1 MKIIVDAM
9 GGDNAPLAPVQ
20 GAIQAAKEYGVEIV
34 LVGRQEDIEKTLQEN
49 SLTLPAGVT
58 IRHASEVIEM
68 CDDPAKAYR
77 RKKDSS
83 MTVGLTMVKDGE
95 GDAFVCAGST
105 GALLS
110 GATLVTKR
118 IKGIRRAALAPV
130 IPTGHG
136 GSVLLDCGAN
146 AECPPEYLLQFAY
159 MGSYYAEKFL
169 NRPNPTVAL
178 LNIGVEPSKGTTLQ
192 TTVYPMLQ
200 EAAAAGRINFVGN
213 IEAREAIEGCVDVI
227 VCDGYSGN
235 ILIKAMEGTGK
246 VMSREMKKMFKKNIF
261 TKLAAVIVSGGLK
274 ELKKLMSSDEIGGTA
289 LLGIAKPV
297 VKAHGSSN
305 AYAFQ
310 NAIRQARDFAAAGII
325 ESITENVEV
334 MKLRQTAGQDEQGDA

>member
-1 MKIIVDAM
+1 MKIILDAM
-9 GGDNAPLAPVQ
+9 GGDNAPLAPVE
-20 GAIQAAKEYGVEIV
+20 GAIAAARAYGVEIV
-34 LVGRQEDIEKTLQEN
+34 LVGQEDRIRAVIAEN
-49 SLTLPAGVT
+49 KLELPAAVT
-58 IRHASEVIEM
+58 IRHAGEVIEM
-68 CDDPAKAYR
+68 CDDPAKAWR
-77 RKKDSS
+77 QKKDSS
-83 MTVGLTMVKDGE
+83 MTVGLNMVKDGE

-118 IKGIRRAALAPV
+118 IKGIRRAAMAPV

-169 NRPNPTVAL
+169 NRPNPKVAL
-178 LNIGVEPSKGTTLQ
+178 LNIGAEPSKGTSLQ
-192 TTVYPMLQ
+192 LAVYPMLQ
-200 EAAAAGRINFVGN
+200 EAAEAGRINFVGN
-213 IEAREAIEGCVDVI
+213 IEAREAIEGAVDVI
-227 VCDGYSGN
+227 VCDGYAGN

-261 TKLAAVIVSGGLK
+261 TKLAALIVSGGIK
-274 ELKKLMSSDEIGGTA
+274 DLKKLMSSDEIGGTA
-289 LLGIAKPV
+289 LLGISKPV
-297 VKAHGSSN
+297 IKAHGSSN

-310 NAIRQARDFAAAGII
+310 NAIRQARDFAASGII
-325 ESITENVEV
+325 EDITANVDV
-334 MKLRQTAGQDEQGDA
+334 MRLKQTGGDEG

>member
-20 GAIQAAKEYGVEIV
+20 GAIEAAKEYGVEIV
-34 LVGRQEDIEKTLQEN
+34 LVGQEEAIQTVLKEHN
-49 SLTLPAGVT
+49 LTLPTGVT
-58 IRHASEVIEM
+58 IHHASEVIEM

-83 MTVGLTMVKDGE
+83 MTVGLTMVKNGE

-130 IPTGHG
+130 IPTGNG
-136 GSVLLDCGAN
+136 GAVLVDCGAN

-159 MGSYYAEKFL
+159 MGSYYAEKAL
-169 NRPNPTVAL
+169 GRPNPKVAL
-178 LNIGVEPSKGTTLQ
+178 LNIGVEPSKGTSLQ
-192 TTVYPMLQ
+192 TAVYPMLQ
-200 EAAAAGRINFVGN
+200 EAADAGRINFVGN
-213 IEAREAIEGCVDVI
+213 IEAREAVEGEVDVI

-235 ILIKAMEGTGK
+235 IMLKAMEGTGK

-261 TKLAAVIVSGGLK
+261 TMLAAAIVSGGIKDLK
-274 ELKKLMSSDEIGGTA
+274 RMMSSDEVGGTA

-297 VKAHGSSN
+297 IKAHGSSN
-305 AYAFQ
+305 AYAFK
-310 NAIRQARDFAAAGII
+310 NAIRQARGFASSGII
-325 ESITENVEV
+325 DSITANVEV
-334 MKLRQTAGQDEQGDA
+334 MKLRQSASAED

>member
-20 GAIQAAKEYGVEIV
+20 GAIEAAKEYGVEIV
-34 LVGRQEDIEKTLQEN
+34 LVGQEEAIQTVLKEHN
-49 SLTLPAGVT
+49 LTLPTGVT
-58 IRHASEVIEM
+58 IHHASEVIEM

-83 MTVGLTMVKDGE
+83 MTVGLTMVKNGE

-105 GALLS
+105 GAQLS

-130 IPTGHG
+130 IPTGNG
-136 GSVLLDCGAN
+136 GAVLVDCGAN

-159 MGSYYAEKFL
+159 MGSYYAEKAL
-169 NRPNPTVAL
+169 GRPNPKVAL
-178 LNIGVEPSKGTTLQ
+178 LNIGVEPSKGTSLQ
-192 TTVYPMLQ
+192 TAVYPMLQ
-200 EAAAAGRINFVGN
+200 EAADAGRINFVGN
-213 IEAREAIEGCVDVI
+213 IEAREAVEGEGDVI

-235 ILIKAMEGTGK
+235 IMLKAMEGTGK

-261 TKLAAVIVSGGLK
+261 TMLAAAIVSGGIKDLK
-274 ELKKLMSSDEIGGTA
+274 RMMSSDEVGGTA

-297 VKAHGSSN
+297 IKAHGSSN
-305 AYAFQ
+305 AYAFK
-310 NAIRQARDFAAAGII
+310 NAIRQARDFASSGII
-325 ESITENVEV
+325 DSITANVEV
-334 MKLRQTAGQDEQGDA
+334 MKLRQSASAED

>member
-20 GAIQAAKEYGVEIV
+20 GAIQAAKEYSVEIV
-34 LVGRQEDIEKTLQEN
+34 LVGRQEEIEKVLKEN
-49 SLTLPAGVT
+49 SLTLPEGVT

-68 CDDPAKAYR
+68 CDDPAKAWR
-77 RKKDSS
+77 QKKDSS

-159 MGSYYAEKFL
+159 LGSYYAEKFL
-169 NRPNPTVAL
+169 NRPNPKVAL

-200 EAAAAGRINFVGN
+200 EAAAEGRINFVGN

-235 ILIKAMEGTGK
+235 ILIKAMEGTAK
-246 VMSREMKKMFKKNIF
+246 VFSKEIKKMFKKNPL
-261 TKLAAVIVSGGLK
+261 TMLAALLVSGGMK
-274 ELKKLMSSDEIGGTA
+274 DLKKTISSDEIGGTA
-289 LLGIAKPV
+289 LLGISKPV
-297 VKAHGSSN
+297 IKAHGSSN
-305 AYAFQ
+305 AYAFK
-310 NAIRQARDFAAAGII
+310 NAIRQARDVASSGII
-325 ESITENVEV
+325 EDITANVDV
-334 MKLRQTAGQDEQGDA
+334 MKLSNSAEVED

>member
-1 MKIIVDAM
+1 MRIIVDAM
-9 GGDNAPLAPVQ
+9 GGDNAPLAPVE

-34 LVGRQEDIEKTLQEN
+34 LVGRREEIEKALQEN
-49 SLTLPAGVT
+49 SLTLPENVT
-58 IRHASEVIEM
+58 IHHAGEVIEM
-68 CDDPAKAYR
+68 CDDPAKAWR
-77 RKKDSS
+77 QKKDSS

-130 IPTGHG
+130 IPTGNG
-136 GSVLLDCGAN
+136 GSVLVDCGAN

-159 MGSYYAEKFL
+159 MGSYYAETVL
-169 NRPNPTVAL
+169 GRPEPKVGL

-200 EAAAAGRINFVGN
+200 EAAEDGRINFVGN
-213 IEAREAIEGCVDVI
+213 IEAREAMEGAVDVI

-235 ILIKAMEGTGK
+235 IMLKTMEGTGK

-261 TKLAAVIVSGGLK
+261 TKLAALMVSGGLK
-274 ELKKLMSSDEIGGTA
+274 EFKKMMNPDEVGGTP

-305 AYAFQ
+305 GYAFK

-325 ESITENVEV
+325 EDITANVEV
-334 MKLRQTAGQDEQGDA
+334 MKLKQGVGQED

>member
-9 GGDNAPLAPVQ
+9 GGDYAPLAPVQ
-20 GAIQAAKEYGVEIV
+20 GAIDAAKAYGVEIV
-34 LVGRQEDIEKTLQEN
+34 LVGQEDCIREVMKEN
-49 SLTLPAGVT
+49 NLTLPAGVT
-58 IRHASEVIEM
+58 IHHASEVIEM

-83 MTVGLTMVKDGE
+83 MTVGLTMVKNGE

-118 IKGIRRAALAPV
+118 IKGIRPAALAPV
-130 IPTGHG
+130 IPTGNG
-136 GSVLLDCGAN
+136 GAVLVDCGAN

-159 MGSYYAEKFL
+159 MGSYYAEKAL
-169 NRPNPTVAL
+169 GRPNPKVAL
-178 LNIGVEPSKGTTLQ
+178 LNIGVEPSKGTSLQ
-192 TTVYPMLQ
+192 TAVYPMLQ
-200 EAAAAGRINFVGN
+200 EAADAGRINFVGN
-213 IEAREAIEGCVDVI
+213 IEAREAVEGEVDVI

-235 ILIKAMEGTGK
+235 IMLKAMEGTGK

-261 TKLAAVIVSGGLK
+261 TMLAAAIVSGGIK
-274 ELKKLMSSDEIGGTA
+274 DLKKMMSSDEVGGTA

-297 VKAHGSSN
+297 IKAHGSSN
-305 AYAFQ
+305 AYAFK
-310 NAIRQARDFAAAGII
+310 NAIRQARDFASSGII
-325 ESITENVEV
+325 DSITANVEV
-334 MKLRQTAGQDEQGDA
+334 MKLRQSASAED

>member
-1 MKIIVDAM
+1 MRIIVDAM

-34 LVGRQEDIEKTLQEN
+34 LVGRREEIEKALQEN
-49 SLTLPAGVT
+49 SLTLPENVT
-58 IRHASEVIEM
+58 IHHAGEVIEM
-68 CDDPAKAYR
+68 CDDPAKAWR
-77 RKKDSS
+77 QKKDSS

-130 IPTGHG
+130 IPTGNG
-136 GSVLLDCGAN
+136 GSVLVDCGAN

-159 MGSYYAEKFL
+159 MGSYYAEKVL
-169 NRPNPTVAL
+169 GRANPKVAL
-178 LNIGVEPSKGTTLQ
+178 LNIGVEPSKGTSLQ

-200 EAAAAGRINFVGN
+200 EAAEDGRINFVGN
-213 IEAREAIEGCVDVI
+213 IEAREAMEGAVDVI

-235 ILIKAMEGTGK
+235 IMLKTMEGTGK

-261 TKLAAVIVSGGLK
+261 TKLAALMVSGGLK
-274 ELKKLMSSDEIGGTA
+274 EFKKMMNPDEVGGTP

-305 AYAFQ
+305 GYAFK

-325 ESITENVEV
+325 EDITANVEV
-334 MKLRQTAGQDEQGDA
+334 MKLKQGVGQED

>member
-1 MKIIVDAM
+1 MRIIVDAM

-34 LVGRQEDIEKTLQEN
+34 LVGRREEIEKALQEN
-49 SLTLPAGVT
+49 SLTLPENVT
-58 IRHASEVIEM
+58 IHHAGEVIEM
-68 CDDPAKAYR
+68 CDDPAKAWR
-77 RKKDSS
+77 QKKDSS

-130 IPTGHG
+130 IPTGNG
-136 GSVLLDCGAN
+136 GSVLVDCGAN

-159 MGSYYAEKFL
+159 MGSYYAEKVL
-169 NRPNPTVAL
+169 GRANPKVAL
-178 LNIGVEPSKGTTLQ
+178 LNIGVEPSKGTSLQ

-200 EAAAAGRINFVGN
+200 EAAEDGRINFVGN
-213 IEAREAIEGCVDVI
+213 IEAREAMEGAVDVI

-235 ILIKAMEGTGK
+235 IMLKTMEGTGK

-261 TKLAAVIVSGGLK
+261 TKLAALMVSGGLK
-274 ELKKLMSSDEIGGTA
+274 EFKKMMNPDEVGGTP

-305 AYAFQ
+305 GYAFK

-325 ESITENVEV
+325 EDITANVDV
-334 MKLRQTAGQDEQGDA
+334 MKLKQGAGQED

>member
-20 GAIQAAKEYGVEIV
+20 GAIQAAKAYGVEIV
-34 LVGRQEDIEKTLQEN
+34 LVGRQEEIEKTLQEN
-49 SLTLPAGVT
+49 NLTLPESVT
-58 IRHASEVIEM
+58 IHHAGEVIEM
-68 CDDPAKAYR
+68 CDDPAKAWR
-77 RKKDSS
+77 QKKDSS
-83 MTVGLTMVKDGE
+83 MTVGLTMVKEGE

-178 LNIGVEPSKGTTLQ
+178 LNIGVEPSKGTSLQ

-235 ILIKAMEGTGK
+235 ILIKAMEGTAK
-246 VMSREMKKMFKKNIF
+246 VFSKEIKKMFKKNIL
-261 TKLAAVIVSGGLK
+261 TMLAAMLVSGGMK
-274 ELKKLMSSDEIGGTA
+274 DLKKVVSSDEIGGTA

-297 VKAHGSSN
+297 IKAHGSSN

-310 NAIRQARDFAAAGII
+310 NAIRQARDVAAAGII
-325 ESITENVEV
+325 EDITANVDM
-334 MKLRQTAGQDEQGDA
+334 MKLDKASAQDD

>member
-9 GGDNAPLAPVQ
+9 GGDYAPLAPVQ
-20 GAIQAAKEYGVEIV
+20 GAIDAAEAYGVEIV
-34 LVGRQEDIEKTLQEN
+34 LVGQEDRIREVMKEN
-49 SLTLPAGVT
+49 NLTLPAGVT
-58 IRHASEVIEM
+58 IHHASEVIEM
-68 CDDPAKAYR
+68 CDDPAKAWR
-77 RKKDSS
+77 QKKDSS
-83 MTVGLTMVKDGE
+83 MTVGLTMVKNGE

-169 NRPNPTVAL
+169 NRPNPKVAL
-178 LNIGVEPSKGTTLQ
+178 LNIGVEPSKGTSLQ

-200 EAAAAGRINFVGN
+200 EASEAGRINFVGN
-213 IEAREAIEGCVDVI
+213 IEAREAIEGSVDVI
-227 VCDGYSGN
+227 VCDGYAGN

-246 VMSREMKKMFKKNIF
+246 VLSAQMKKMFKKNIL
-261 TKLAAVIVSGGLK
+261 TMLAAAVVSGGIK
-274 ELKKLMSSDEIGGTA
+274 EMKKMMSSDEIGGTA
-289 LLGIAKPV
+289 LLGISKPV
-297 VKAHGSSN
+297 IKAHGSSN
-305 AYAFQ
+305 AYAFR
-310 NAIRQARDFAAAGII
+310 NAIRQARDVASSGII
-325 ESITENVEV
+325 EDITANVDV
-334 MKLRQTAGQDEQGDA
+334 MKLAQGAGTED

>member
-9 GGDNAPLAPVQ
+9 GGDFAPLAPVQ

-34 LVGRQEDIEKTLQEN
+34 LVGQEDRIQAVMKEN
-49 SLTLPAGVT
+49 NLTLPEGVT
-58 IRHASEVIEM
+58 VHHASEVIEM
-68 CDDPAKAYR
+68 CDDPAKAWR
-77 RKKDSS
+77 QKKDSS
-83 MTVGLTMVKDGE
+83 MTVGLNMVKNGQ

-169 NRPNPTVAL
+169 NRPNPKVAL
-178 LNIGVEPSKGTTLQ
+178 LNIGVEPSKGTSLQ
-192 TTVYPMLQ
+192 TSVYPMLQ
-200 EAAAAGRINFVGN
+200 EAAAEGRINFVGN

-227 VCDGYSGN
+227 VCDGYAGN
-235 ILIKAMEGTGK
+235 ILIKAMEGTAKVFGK
-246 VMSREMKKMFKKNIF
+246 EIKKMFKKNPL
-261 TKLAAVIVSGGLK
+261 TMLAALLVSGGMK
-274 ELKKLMSSDEIGGTA
+274 DLKKTISSDEIGGTA
-289 LLGIAKPV
+289 LLGISKPV
-297 VKAHGSSN
+297 IKAHGSSN
-305 AYAFQ
+305 AYAFK
-310 NAIRQARDFAAAGII
+310 NAIRQARDVASSGII
-325 ESITENVEV
+325 EDITANVDV
-334 MKLRQTAGQDEQGDA
+334 MKLSNSAEVED

>member
-9 GGDNAPLAPVQ
+9 GGDNAPKAPVM
-20 GAIQAAKEYGVEIV
+20 GAIEAAKEYGVEVI
-34 LVGRQEDIEKTLQEN
+34 LVGQEERINAVLAEEKT
-49 SLTLPAGVT
+49 TLPEGVT

-83 MTVGLTMVKDGE
+83 MTVGLTMVKEGE

-110 GATLVTKR
+110 GATLLTKR
-118 IKGIRRAALAPV
+118 IKGIRRAAFAPV
-130 IPTGHG
+130 VPTGNG
-136 GSVLLDCGAN
+136 GSILVDCGAN

-159 MGSYYAEKFL
+159 MGSYYAEKAL
-169 NRPNPTVAL
+169 GRANPKVGL
-178 LNIGVEPSKGTTLQ
+178 LNIGVEPSKGTALQ

-200 EAAAAGRINFVGN
+200 EACEAGRINFVGN
-213 IEAREAIEGCVDVI
+213 IEAREAVEGAVDVI

-235 ILIKAMEGTGK
+235 IMLKTMEGTAK
-246 VMSREMKKMFKKNIF
+246 VMSAELKKIFKKNPLTMLAAAIVSGGIKEMKKM
-261 TKLAAVIVSGGLK
+261 
-274 ELKKLMSSDEIGGTA
+274 MSSDEVGGTA

-297 VKAHGSSN
+297 IKAHGSSN
-305 AYAFQ
+305 AYAFK
-310 NAIRQARDFAAAGII
+310 NAIRQARDFAASGII

-334 MKLRQTAGQDEQGDA
+334 MKLKQSAAAED

>member
-1 MKIIVDAM
+1 MIKIVIDAM
-9 GGDNAPLAPVQ
+9 GGDFAPLAPVQ
-20 GAIQAAKEYGVEIV
+20 GAIDAAKAYGVEIV
-34 LVGRQEDIEKTLQEN
+34 LVGQEDRIQAVMKEN
-49 SLTLPAGVT
+49 NLTLPEGVT
-58 IRHASEVIEM
+58 IRHANEVIEM
-68 CDDPAKAYR
+68 CDDPAKAWR
-77 RKKDSS
+77 QKKDSS
-83 MTVGLTMVKDGE
+83 MTVGLTMVKNGE

-169 NRPNPTVAL
+169 HRPNPKVAL
-178 LNIGVEPSKGTTLQ
+178 LNIGVEPSKGTSLQ

-200 EAAAAGRINFVGN
+200 QAGQAGRINFVGN
-213 IEAREAIEGCVDVI
+213 IEAREAMEGAVDVI

-235 ILIKAMEGTGK
+235 IMLKTMEGTAK
-246 VMSREMKKMFKKNIF
+246 VMSRELKKMFKKNAL
-261 TKLAAVIVSGGLK
+261 TMLAAALVSGGMK
-274 ELKKLMSSDEIGGTA
+274 ELKKMMSADEVGGTA
-289 LLGIAKPV
+289 LLGISKPV
-297 VKAHGSSN
+297 IKAHGSSG

-310 NAIRQARDFAAAGII
+310 NAIRQARDFASSGII
-325 ESITENVEV
+325 ESITENIDV
-334 MKLRQTAGQDEQGDA
+334 MRLNSAVGEEN

>member
-1 MKIIVDAM
+1 M

-20 GAIQAAKEYGVEIV
+20 GAIAAAKEYGVEIV
-34 LVGRQEDIEKTLQEN
+34 LVGQEEAIQTVLKEHN
-49 SLTLPAGVT
+49 LTLPTGVT
-58 IRHASEVIEM
+58 IHHASEVIEM

-83 MTVGLTMVKDGE
+83 MTVGLTMVKNGE

-130 IPTGHG
+130 IPTGNG
-136 GSVLLDCGAN
+136 GAVLVDCGAN

-159 MGSYYAEKFL
+159 MGSYYAEKAL
-169 NRPNPTVAL
+169 GRPNPKVAL
-178 LNIGVEPSKGTTLQ
+178 LNIGVEPSKGTSLQ
-192 TTVYPMLQ
+192 TAVYPMLQ
-200 EAAAAGRINFVGN
+200 EAADAGRINFVGN
-213 IEAREAIEGCVDVI
+213 IEAREAVEGEVDVI

-235 ILIKAMEGTGK
+235 IMLKAMEGTGK

-261 TKLAAVIVSGGLK
+261 TMLAAAIVSGGIKDLK
-274 ELKKLMSSDEIGGTA
+274 RMMSSDEVGGTA

-297 VKAHGSSN
+297 IKAHGSSN
-305 AYAFQ
+305 AYAFK
-310 NAIRQARDFAAAGII
+310 NAIRQARDFASSGII
-325 ESITENVEV
+325 DSITANVEV
-334 MKLRQTAGQDEQGDA
+334 MKLRQSASAED

>member
-20 GAIQAAKEYGVEIV
+20 GAIRAAKEYGVEIV
-34 LVGRQEDIEKTLQEN
+34 LVGRQEEIEKTLKEN
-49 SLTLPAGVT
+49 SLTLPEGVT

-68 CDDPAKAYR
+68 CDDPAKAWR
-77 RKKDSS
+77 QKKDSS

-169 NRPNPTVAL
+169 NRPNPKVAL

-200 EAAAAGRINFVGN
+200 EAAAEGRINFVGN

-235 ILIKAMEGTGK
+235 ILIKAMEGTAKVFGK
-246 VMSREMKKMFKKNIF
+246 EIKKMFKKNPL
-261 TKLAAVIVSGGLK
+261 TMLAALLVSGGMK
-274 ELKKLMSSDEIGGTA
+274 DLKKTISSDEIGGTA
-289 LLGIAKPV
+289 LLGISKPV
-297 VKAHGSSN
+297 IKAHGSSN
-305 AYAFQ
+305 AYAFK
-310 NAIRQARDFAAAGII
+310 NAIRQARDVASSGII
-325 ESITENVEV
+325 EDITANVDV
-334 MKLRQTAGQDEQGDA
+334 MKLSNSAEVED

>member
-34 LVGRQEDIEKTLQEN
+34 LVGRQEEIEKTLKEH
-49 SLTLPAGVT
+49 SLTLPEGVT

-68 CDDPAKAYR
+68 CDDPAKAWR
-77 RKKDSS
+77 QKKDSS
-83 MTVGLTMVKDGE
+83 MTVGLTMVKEGE

-110 GATLVTKR
+110 GATLLTKR
-118 IKGIRRAALAPV
+118 IKGIRRAAFAPV
-130 IPTGHG
+130 VPTGNG
-136 GSVLLDCGAN
+136 GSILVDCGAN

-159 MGSYYAEKFL
+159 MGSYYAEKAL
-169 NRPNPTVAL
+169 GRANPKVGL
-178 LNIGVEPSKGTTLQ
+178 LNIGVEPSKGTALQ
-192 TTVYPMLQ
+192 ITVYPMLQ
-200 EAAAAGRINFVGN
+200 EACEAGRINFVGN
-213 IEAREAIEGCVDVI
+213 IEAREAVEGAVDVI

-235 ILIKAMEGTGK
+235 IMLKTMEGTAK
-246 VMSREMKKMFKKNIF
+246 VMSAELKKIFKKNPLTMLAAAIVSGGIKEMKKM
-261 TKLAAVIVSGGLK
+261 
-274 ELKKLMSSDEIGGTA
+274 MSSDEVGGTA

-297 VKAHGSSN
+297 IKAHGSSN
-305 AYAFQ
+305 AYAFK
-310 NAIRQARDFAAAGII
+310 NAIRQARDFADSGII

-334 MKLRQTAGQDEQGDA
+334 MKLKQSAAAED

>member
-20 GAIQAAKEYGVEIV
+20 GAIQAAMEYGVEIV
-34 LVGRQEDIEKTLQEN
+34 LVGQEEAIQTVLKEN
-49 SLTLPAGVT
+49 NLTLPAAVT
-58 IRHASEVIEM
+58 IHHASEVIEM

-83 MTVGLTMVKDGE
+83 MTVGLTMVKNGE

-130 IPTGHG
+130 IPTGNG
-136 GSVLLDCGAN
+136 GAVLVDCGAN

-159 MGSYYAEKFL
+159 MGSYYAEKAL
-169 NRPNPTVAL
+169 GRPNPKVAL
-178 LNIGVEPSKGTTLQ
+178 LNIGVEPSKGTSLQ
-192 TTVYPMLQ
+192 TAVYPMLQ
-200 EAAAAGRINFVGN
+200 EAADAGRLNFVGN
-213 IEAREAIEGCVDVI
+213 IEAREAVEGEVDVI

-235 ILIKAMEGTGK
+235 IMLKAMEGTGK

-261 TKLAAVIVSGGLK
+261 TMLAAAIVSGGIK
-274 ELKKLMSSDEIGGTA
+274 DLKKMMSSDEVGGTA

-297 VKAHGSSN
+297 IKAHGSSN

-310 NAIRQARDFAAAGII
+310 NAIRQARDFASSGII
-325 ESITENVEV
+325 DSITANVEV
-334 MKLRQTAGQDEQGDA
+334 MKLRQSAAEED

>member
-1 MKIIVDAM
+1 MKMIVDAM

-34 LVGRQEDIEKTLQEN
+34 LVGRQEEIEKTLKEN
-49 SLTLPAGVT
+49 SLALPEGVT
-58 IRHASEVIEM
+58 IRNASEVIEM
-68 CDDPAKAYR
+68 CDDPAKAWR
-77 RKKDSS
+77 QKKDSS

-169 NRPNPTVAL
+169 HRPNPKVAL
-178 LNIGVEPSKGTTLQ
+178 LNIGVEPSKGTSLQ

-200 EAAAAGRINFVGN
+200 EAAAEGRINFVGN

-227 VCDGYSGN
+227 VSDGYSGN

-246 VMSREMKKMFKKNIF
+246 VMSGELKKMFKKNLF
-261 TKLAAVIVSGGLK
+261 TKIAAVIVSGGLK

-289 LLGIAKPV
+289 LLGISKPV
-297 VKAHGSSN
+297 IKAHGSSN

-310 NAIRQARDFAAAGII
+310 NAIRQARDFAAGGII
-325 ESITENVEV
+325 ESITANVDV
-334 MKLRQTAGQDEQGDA
+334 MKLNQTAAQED